1 MLILLSI
8 NDEVS
13 SISSKIIKKIE
24 VIPEVVLSEVPKLI
38 EPIMNKKQRLK
49 ETVFLR
55 KKDSIK

>member
-13 SISSKIIKKIE
+13 SVSSKIIKKIE

-38 EPIMNKKQRLK
+38 EPIMNKKQR
-49 ETVFLR
+49 
-55 KKDSIK
+55 D